1 MIKKYLSQ
9 YCGFIFLFILSACEL
24 DQITEALDK
33 IGETETTETQD
44 SIEAMDLSL
53 IESCENSTNYCLDKA
68 WSLMT
73 QLDSGKTLLDSLF
86 WVREAQAYTIEVLQ
100 QGESERAVH
109 LFALGNEL
117 KWPLLQAADS
127 TLRQVEKLTPLS
139 PQLLELEKSVIETWY
154 LDYYSLM
161 DSLNSALAKD
171 TQAMRLLDLK
181 LRLADLNDIQRGV
194 LPERELTWNHRMVE
208 WGRQ

>member
-1 MIKKYLSQ
+1 MIKKYLSL

-24 DQITEALDK
+24 DQISEALDK

-44 SIEAMDLSL
+44 SIESMDLSL

-100 QGESERAVH
+100 QGESERAVN

-139 PQLLELEKSVIETWY
+139 TQLLQLEKSVIETWY